1 MTAKEKTGNISN
13 SRIYPKFEIVAMAA
27 SAGGLPALQKVLSV
41 LPADFPVAIAIVQH
55 LSPQYRSL
63 MAEILSRC
71 TVLPVQQA
79 KEGDRL
85 SPGNVYIAPPNHH
98 LRVNP
103 DGSLSLSQ
111 AEREHFV
118 RPAAEVL
125 FQTVAESYGEQA
137 IAVVLTGGDS
147 DGVRG
152 VQTIKEK
159 GGLVIAQDQE
169 TSQVFGMPSA
179 AINTG
184 CVDWILPINEI
195 PKALME
201 LVSQGKLS
209 TIGTNE

>member
-1 MTAKEKTGNISN
+1 MTAKKEISSISN
-13 SRIYPKFEIVAMAA
+13 SRIYPTFEIVAIAA
-27 SAGGLPALQKVLSV
+27 SAGGLKALQKVLSV

-63 MAEILSRC
+63 MAEILNRC
-71 TVLPVQQA
+71 TGLAVKQA
-79 KEGDRL
+79 AVGDRL
-85 SPGNVYIAPPNHH
+85 SAGNVYIAPPNHH

-125 FQTVAESYGEQA
+125 FQTVAESYGERA

-147 DGVRG
+147 DGEQG

-195 PKALME
+195 PQALME
-201 LVSQGKLS
+201 LVFQGKLS
-209 TIGTNE
+209 IIGTNK

>member
-1 MTAKEKTGNISN
+1 MTVKKEISSISN
-13 SRIYPKFEIVAMAA
+13 SRIYPTFEIVAIAA
-27 SAGGLPALQKVLSV
+27 SAGGLKALQKVLSV

-63 MAEILSRC
+63 MAEILNRC
-71 TVLPVQQA
+71 TGLAVQEA
-79 KEGDRL
+79 AVGDRL

-125 FQTVAESYGEQA
+125 FQTVAESYGERA

-147 DGVRG
+147 DGVQG

-184 CVDWILPINEI
+184 CVDWILPINKI
-195 PKALME
+195 PQALME
-201 LVSQGKLS
+201 LVFQGKLS
-209 TIGTNE
+209 IIGTNK